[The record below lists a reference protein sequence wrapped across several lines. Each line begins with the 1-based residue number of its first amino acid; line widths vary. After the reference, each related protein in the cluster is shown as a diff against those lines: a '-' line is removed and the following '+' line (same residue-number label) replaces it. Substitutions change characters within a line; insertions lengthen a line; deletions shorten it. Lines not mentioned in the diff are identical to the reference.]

1 MKIGN
6 LLEQLR
12 AERNT
17 TQATDRGRTASAA
30 DSQGVEAVNTVALSA
45 TVRNLSTREAGEVG
59 EDIDSEKVAAVKAAI
74 EQGTFRVDSSK
85 VADRLIEQAAELLSA
100 KPRS

>member
-6 LLEQLR
+6 LLEQVR

-30 DSQGVEAVNTVALSA
+30 DSQSVDAVHTVALSA
-45 TVRNLSTREAGEVG
+45 TVRNLSTGEAGEVG
-59 EDIDSEKVAAVKAAI
+59 EAIDSEKVAALKAAI

-85 VADRLIEQAAELLSA
+85 VADRLIEQVAELLNVKS
-100 KPRS
+100 RS